1 MLNSVKVLL
10 LNQCFWP
17 DVVSTSQHLT
27 DVAVGL
33 AARGHEVTVIAGR
46 RGYDDS
52 KLRFRSRE
60 RWNGIEIIRLPS
72 IGLGKT
78 SRWRRALNFASFSAA
93 CVCRLAIMRRQDA
106 VVALTSPPL
115 ISWLAALF
123 TRFKG
128 GRLIFW
134 VMDLNPDE
142 AIAAGWLKSDSIP
155 AKVLSALLKSSMRH
169 AQKIVALDR
178 FAKQRIVDKG
188 IEKSKIEIIPPWS
201 HDGSVRFDREG
212 REAFRRRHD
221 LSEKFVVMYAGN
233 HSPCHPLD
241 TVLDAATKLS
251 GRDDIAFCFV
261 GGGSE
266 FRKVEEVASAK
277 QLRNI
282 RTLPY
287 QPQAEL
293 SGVLS
298 AADLHVVVM
307 GEGYQGIIH
316 PCKIYNI
323 LTVGSPFIYIGPNES
338 HVSEIIARLP
348 DQDRTVSAQH
358 GQVDLIAKSILNLAE
373 TFPARCAAG
382 TITGDRILSG
392 SETESPAGRHTA
404 NNAAVALAHEFSSRT
419 LLPRFIAQIELI
431 HPQMKGLAKSS
442 VSESAPDPQTEIFA
456 TDSQ

>member
-1 MLNSVKVLL
+1 VKVLL

-17 DVVSTSQHLT
+17 DVMATGQQLT
-27 DVAVGL
+27 GL
-33 AARGHEVTVIAGR
+33 ARGLAERGHSVTVITSR
-46 RGYDDS
+46 RGYDDA
-52 KLRFRSRE
+52 KLRFPSRE

-72 IGLGKT
+72 IGFGKT

-93 CVCRLAIMRRQDA
+93 CVCRLAVMRRQDV

-123 TRFKG
+123 TGFKG

-142 AIAAGWLKSDSIP
+142 AIAAGWLKPDSVT
-155 AKVLSALLKSSMRH
+155 ARMLSALLKSSMRH
-169 AQKIVALDR
+169 AHRIIALDR

-188 IEKSKIEIIPPWS
+188 IQENKVEIIPPWS
-201 HDGSVRFDREG
+201 PDDSVCFDREG

-241 TVLDAATKLS
+241 TLLEAAKKLS
-251 GRDDIAFCFV
+251 ARADTAFCFV
-261 GGGSE
+261 GGGSQ
-266 FRKVEEVASAK
+266 FGQVEGFARTN

-287 QPQAEL
+287 QPQADL

-307 GEGYQGIIH
+307 GEGYEGIIH

-323 LTVGSPFIYIGPNES
+323 LAIGSPFLYIGPSGS
-338 HVSEIIARLP
+338 HVSEIISRLP
-348 DQDRTVSAQH
+348 EQERTFSAQH
-358 GQVDLIAKSILNLAE
+358 GHVDFVAKSIFTLAE
-373 TFPARCAAG
+373 SFHSARMA
-382 TITGDRILSG
+382 
-392 SETESPAGRHTA
+392 ETLASDSRSRELETQEDSVIAPSLNTRQP
-404 NNAAVALAHEFSSRT
+404 ALADEFSSRT

-431 HPQMKGLAKSS
+431 HPEMKGVAKTS
-442 VSESAPDPQTEIFA
+442 VCEPLSDPQTKICA
-456 TDSQ
+456 TDYQ